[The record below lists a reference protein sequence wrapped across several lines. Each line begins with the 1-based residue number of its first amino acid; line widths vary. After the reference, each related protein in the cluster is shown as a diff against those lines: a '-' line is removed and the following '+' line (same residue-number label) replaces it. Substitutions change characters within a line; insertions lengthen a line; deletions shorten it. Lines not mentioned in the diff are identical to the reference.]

1 MIERKTVSQCIS
13 SDYCKGWNDA
23 VYEMMKQ
30 QESTKA
36 RGELTYGYIM
46 NRLAEILP
54 GYAKDCRPADGIANA
69 LIVWDGCDRVVI
81 LQYNR
86 LLDCFFKIGERFE

>member
-23 VYEMMKQ
+23 VYEMMQKLEYQ
-30 QESTKA
+30 RTENGM
-36 RGELTYGYIM
+36 RYGDIM
-46 NRLAEILP
+46 KRLAVILP

-69 LIVWDGCDRVVI
+69 LIVWTHNDEVVI
-81 LQYNR
+81 LQYNK